1 MIRKLIMNKNMM
13 TERQLAAWKD
23 EVLKNLKREL
33 ETPELAAVFKRLS
46 CVKVP
51 KS

>member
-1 MIRKLIMNKNMM
+1 MIRKLTMSKKMM
-13 TERQLAAWKD
+13 TEREVAAWKD
-23 EVLKNLKREL
+23 EVLKNLMREL

>member
-1 MIRKLIMNKNMM
+1 MNKNMM